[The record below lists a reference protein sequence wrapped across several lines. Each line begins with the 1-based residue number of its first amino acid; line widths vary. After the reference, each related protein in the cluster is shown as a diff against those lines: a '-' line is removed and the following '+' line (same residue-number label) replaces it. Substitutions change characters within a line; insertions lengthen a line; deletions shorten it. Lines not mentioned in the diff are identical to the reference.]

1 MTRQELMERYPL
13 SACVLAE
20 YDSWDFCREPGTEY
34 TPGDVERLSLLLT
47 LLDIGFTAQE
57 AKAYMR
63 SALQEPDRTRPRL
76 RLLEEKRA
84 ALLGDIHQ
92 REQKLQRLD
101 YLRYELQKA
110 NGASDL

>member
-1 MTRQELMERYPL
+1 MARRSVKRPAVRVRCEF
-13 SACVLAE
+13 S
-20 YDSWDFCREPGTEY
+20 D
-34 TPGDVERLSLLLT
+34 TP
-47 LLDIGFTAQE
+47 
-57 AKAYMR
+57 YMR
-63 SALQEPDRTRPRL
+63 SALQEPDYTRPRL

-110 NGASDL
+110 KGASDL